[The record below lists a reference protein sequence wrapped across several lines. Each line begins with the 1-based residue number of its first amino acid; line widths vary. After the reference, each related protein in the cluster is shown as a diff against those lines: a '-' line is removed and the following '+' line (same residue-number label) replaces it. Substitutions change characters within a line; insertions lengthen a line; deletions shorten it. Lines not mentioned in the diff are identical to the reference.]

1 MHAAVTPSLHGMRA
15 GSPSAP
21 YRYKGKLFKPG
32 QGNNFFI
39 FPGVGFGAVMAKAS
53 KITVRGVPSGIGTKC
68 CASVAAWCCAACQ
81 PEQAHL
87 LPIGVLNS
95 LLGRHEGHCSM
106 CRQQT
111 LSTPHCHHVALLAGT
126 RRPAAPNNGSKQQ

>member
-1 MHAAVTPSLHGMRA
+1 MLFASQPSLDGLIGPCA

-53 KITVRGVPSGIGTKC
+53 KITVRR
-68 CASVAAWCCAACQ
+68 CASAV
-81 PEQAHL
+81 PFSL
-87 LPIGVLNS
+87 LPL
-95 LLGRHEGHCSM
+95 
-106 CRQQT
+106 
-111 LSTPHCHHVALLAGT
+111 
-126 RRPAAPNNGSKQQ
+126 